1 MVSGGREIFAGELGK
16 VDKVRQNDSGS
27 CVLPI
32 LEGHWQNGIDAAQKI
47 KGNYGW
53 GEIMISRD
61 VMVTNKTGMHARPAS
76 DFAAVAGKF
85 KSNITVYNKAGKKAN
100 GKSLINILVLGITKD
115 STITITAEG
124 EDEAEAIEHLVKLV
138 ESKFGEE

>member
-1 MVSGGREIFAGELGK
+1 
-16 VDKVRQNDSGS
+16 
-27 CVLPI
+27 
-32 LEGHWQNGIDAAQKI
+32 
-47 KGNYGW
+47 
-53 GEIMISRD
+53 MISRD
-61 VMVTNKTGMHARPAS
+61 VIVTNKTGMHARPAS

-100 GKSLINILVLGITKD
+100 GKSLINILVLGISKD